1 MSENQGNQDQ
11 ITVMYVDDEEN
22 NLVSF
27 KAAFRRD
34 FKVYT
39 ALSAAEALEV
49 LRKETIHVL
58 ITDQRMPNTPGT
70 ELLAQIVA
78 EQPDQVRILLT
89 GFSDIDALQDA
100 VNRGQIFR
108 YLQKPWK
115 DDELR
120 ETIQAGAKLFFL
132 KKRQKELTEQLKVT
146 NEQLEFVLR
155 QKLLS

>member
-1 MSENQGNQDQ
+1 
-11 ITVMYVDDEEN
+11 MYVDDEEN